1 MKERLKIRTRHMPTR
16 RHENVNHNYD
26 FDINIYYCEVCDA
39 YDFVSELSESK
50 CYCGNEII
58 LDKNKKSI

>member
-1 MKERLKIRTRHMPTR
+1 MPTR
-16 RHENVNHNYD
+16 RHENANHNYD